1 MLFGH
6 VLKKHVDSV
15 VRRVNKIK
23 GNSNVRGAWRLIK
36 NYTLSS
42 SIYKK
47 KLIF

>member
-23 GNSNVRGAWRLIK
+23 GNSNVRGHMET
-36 NYTLSS
+36 N
-42 SIYKK
+42 K
-47 KLIF
+47 KLYSL